1 MKILATRER
10 DLEDADTVMWNVAA
24 TLDMD
29 LINRELE
36 FLAGEIADHEIAER
50 WRRTKLDG

>member
-1 MKILATRER
+1 
-10 DLEDADTVMWNVAA
+10 MWNVAA

-50 WRRTKLDG
+50 WRRTKLDD